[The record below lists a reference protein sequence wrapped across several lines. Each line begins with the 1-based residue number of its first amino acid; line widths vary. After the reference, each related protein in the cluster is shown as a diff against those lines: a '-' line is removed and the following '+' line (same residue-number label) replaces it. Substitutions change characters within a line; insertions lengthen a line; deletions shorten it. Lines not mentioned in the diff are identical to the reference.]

1 VFAERRSTKEYKLM
15 KGFVTHC
22 MTALCVTSG
31 LAVAGGCDRYR
42 NLVDPCYPE
51 RYEYAARQ
59 EVISAFAPQVQ
70 NGHYLDQ
77 TVWNYHFEPGTER
90 LTPGGMEQLIH
101 LARRRP
107 YPDCTLYLATA
118 HDIVY
123 DPAAPSKY
131 EEQRANLDQRRMQ
144 AIQTY
149 LAAET
154 SGRHLSFEVVVH
166 DPPEMGLAAQ
176 PMAISVGKMYL
187 GFQGTLGPAVGTGA
201 SGSSGGGATPPSGA
215 PPGGAPGGSAGGPP
229 R

>member
-1 VFAERRSTKEYKLM
+1 M

-22 MTALCVTSG
+22 MTALCMTGG
-31 LAVAGGCDRYR
+31 LAVVGGCDVYR

-70 NGHYLDQ
+70 NGHFLDQ
-77 TVWNYHFEPGTER
+77 TVWNYHFEPGTEK

-118 HDIVY
+118 HDIQY
-123 DPAAPSKY
+123 DPAAPNKY
-131 EEQRANLDQRRMQ
+131 EEQRATLDQRRIQ

-154 SGRHLSFEVVVH
+154 SGRHLNFEVVVH
-166 DPPEMGLAAQ
+166 DPPEMGLAAE
-176 PMAISVGKMYL
+176 PMANSVRKMYL
-187 GFQGTLGPAVGTGA
+187 GFQGTRTATSGAGGAAPGGAAPGGAAPGGA
-201 SGSSGGGATPPSGA
+201 SGA
-215 PPGGAPGGSAGGPP
+215 PPGGSAGGPP

>member
-1 VFAERRSTKEYKLM
+1 M

-22 MTALCVTSG
+22 LTALCATGG
-31 LAVAGGCDRYR
+31 LAVVGGCDCYR

-70 NGHYLDQ
+70 NGHFLDQ
-77 TVWNYHFEPGTER
+77 TVWNYHFEPGTEK

-118 HDIVY
+118 HDVLY
-123 DPAAPSKY
+123 DPAAPNKY
-131 EEQRANLDQRRMQ
+131 EEQRASLDQHRIQ
-144 AIQTY
+144 SIQTY

-154 SGRHLSFEVVVH
+154 SGRHLNFEVVVH
-166 DPPEMGLAAQ
+166 DPPEMGLAAE
-176 PMAISVGKMYL
+176 PVGTSSGRPGIIGKMYL
-187 GFQGTLGPAVGTGA
+187 SFQGTRGGTGA
-201 SGSSGGGATPPSGA
+201 PGATGGGAPTGGAGGAGASSGA
-215 PPGGAPGGSAGGPP
+215 PPGGASGGAP

>member
-1 VFAERRSTKEYKLM
+1 M
-15 KGFVTHC
+15 KGFVTDC
-22 MTALCVTSG
+22 MTALCMTGG
-31 LAVAGGCDRYR
+31 LAVVGGCDCYR

-70 NGHYLDQ
+70 NGHFLDQ
-77 TVWNYHFEPGTER
+77 TVWNYHFEPGSEK

-118 HDIVY
+118 HDILY

-131 EEQRANLDQRRMQ
+131 EEQRASLDQRRIQ

-154 SGRHLSFEVVVH
+154 SGRHLNFEVVVH
-166 DPPEMGLAAQ
+166 DPPETGLAAQ

-201 SGSSGGGATPPSGA
+201 PGGGAPGGTGGGA
-215 PPGGAPGGSAGGPP
+215 PPGGAAPGAPPGGATGGAP

>member
-1 VFAERRSTKEYKLM
+1 M
-15 KGFVTHC
+15 KGFVTDC
-22 MTALCVTSG
+22 VTALCVTSG
-31 LAVAGGCDRYR
+31 LAVVGGCDCYR

-59 EVISAFAPQVQ
+59 EVISAFSPQVQ
-70 NGHYLDQ
+70 NGHFLDQ
-77 TVWNYHFEPGTER
+77 TVWNYHFEPGTEK

-118 HDIVY
+118 HDIMY
-123 DPAAPSKY
+123 DPAAPTKY
-131 EEQRANLDQRRMQ
+131 EEQRATLDQRRIQ

-154 SGRHLSFEVVVH
+154 SGRHLNFEVVVH

-187 GFQGTLGPAVGTGA
+187 GFQGTLGQAVGTGA
-201 SGSSGGGATPPSGA
+201 TGGGAPGGTGGGA
-215 PPGGAPGGSAGGPP
+215 PPGGAAPGAPPGGAAGG
-229 R
+229 

>member
-1 VFAERRSTKEYKLM
+1 M
-15 KGFVTHC
+15 KGFVTDC

-31 LAVAGGCDRYR
+31 LAIAGGCDCYR

-59 EVISAFAPQVQ
+59 EVIATFAPQVH
-70 NGHYLDQ
+70 NGHFLEQ
-77 TVWNYHFEPGTER
+77 TVWNYHFEPGTDK
-90 LTPGGMEQLIH
+90 LTRGGMEQLVY

-118 HDIVY
+118 HDIDY
-123 DPAAPSKY
+123 DPAAPNRY
-131 EEQRANLDQRRMQ
+131 EEQRASLDQRRIQ

-154 SGRHLSFEVVVH
+154 SGRRLSFEVVVH
-166 DPPEMGLAAQ
+166 DPPEAGLAAQ
-176 PMAISVGKMYL
+176 PMGISIGKMYPT
-187 GFQGTLGPAVGTGA
+187 FQGSMGAGGLGPAGATGGAPPAGGAGA
-201 SGSSGGGATPPSGA
+201 S
-215 PPGGAPGGSAGGPP
+215 PGGAPGGSATGPA